1 MEIKEKL
8 KNLINESIIELQK
21 EIDELQKLR
30 VTVFKNNKRRER
42 VESWITDNKCAI
54 MDYKDELKTLNK

>member
-30 VTVFKNNKRRER
+30 VAVFKNNKRRER

-54 MDYKDELKTLNK
+54 MDYQEELKRLV